1 MNAKKI
7 VPLCLLIV
15 TVIAISTLAPSAQ
28 AATTTTG
35 TWNINTYSGYNQTRT
50 FEYPE
55 TINATITP
63 QNISVSGQ
71 RVVSITDA
79 ANTTHIY
86 FSTSIGFYPAGTN
99 STAGRVNVSWS
110 IPSALQNGGML
121 ELAVGL
127 AGVKTP
133 ETFVLLTIQQNFT
146 QAVIAIIA
154 PFISAFQGQLNLMQQ
169 QLAQEKLAR
178 ADDNFHNQQ
187 IQAVMG
193 IAIICLVVYIVYDK
207 RKRSGAKEEYEHAA
221 GEFEQVVIGTA
232 MENSEP
238 GERARV
244 EAAANGGTPES
255 QTKGA

>member
-133 ETFVLLTIQQNFT
+133 ETFVLLTISRT
-146 QAVIAIIA
+146 
-154 PFISAFQGQLNLMQQ
+154 S
-169 QLAQEKLAR
+169 R
-178 ADDNFHNQQ
+178 
-187 IQAVMG
+187 
-193 IAIICLVVYIVYDK
+193 
-207 RKRSGAKEEYEHAA
+207 RRSSPSSRRSSRHSRG
-221 GEFEQVVIGTA
+221 
-232 MENSEP
+232 N
-238 GERARV
+238 
-244 EAAANGGTPES
+244 
-255 QTKGA
+255 